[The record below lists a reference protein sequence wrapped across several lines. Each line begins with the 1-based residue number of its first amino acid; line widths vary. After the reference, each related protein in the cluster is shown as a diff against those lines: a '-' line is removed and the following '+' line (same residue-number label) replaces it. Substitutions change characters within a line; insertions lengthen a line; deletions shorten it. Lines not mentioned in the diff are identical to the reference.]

1 MIRVSNGLRAALM
14 MLLVMALFSAP
25 LFAAA
30 QKEETGSVKKLNMA
44 LGDIESV
51 EMLHLLIA
59 LERVREKGVDV
70 NLISYKSEDVA
81 SQAVVNGQADIGI
94 GTPYGLIQNVGAPIR
109 LFFQLSMVDFHAVV
123 NTKYYNDWADL
134 DGEEFVV
141 HSRTS
146 ATLALAKL
154 MELKHNI
161 KYKDFSY
168 IPGSE
173 VRAISMINENIKVTI
188 LDSYNTKFLLKT
200 DSVRFKELDIGSLSA
215 SDEALFAN
223 INYLKANSEVVQILI
238 EELISTVKEIN
249 ADPASVLELRKKYNL
264 LADLPAA
271 LEEEILPFY
280 EGAAN
285 SKMFPED
292 GGGARAAKQDFELY
306 GVAGEIQGNPADL
319 KVEDYWYLEPLNEAL
334 GK

>member
-1 MIRVSNGLRAALM
+1 MKRISNGFRITVLV
-14 MLLVMALFSAP
+14 LLVTALFAAP

-30 QKEETGSVKKLNMA
+30 EKEEAGEVKKLKMA

-51 EMLHLLIA
+51 EVLHLLIA
-59 LERVREKGVDV
+59 LERVREKGIEVD
-70 NLISYKSEDVA
+70 LISYKSEDVA

-109 LFFQLSMVDFHAVV
+109 IFFQLSMVDFHAVV
-123 NTKYYNDWADL
+123 NTKFYNDWKDL

-154 MELKHNI
+154 MAQKHNI
-161 KYKDFSY
+161 EYGSFSY
-168 IPGSE
+168 VPGSE
-173 VRAISMINENIKVTI
+173 VRAISMIQENIKATI
-188 LDSYNTKFLLKT
+188 LDSYNKEFLIKK
-200 DSVRFKELDIGSLSA
+200 DPSRFKVLDIGEVSA

-223 INYLKANSEVVQILI
+223 LDFIKANPGVVQVLI
-238 EELISTVKEIN
+238 EELLSTVKSIN
-249 ADPASVLELRKKYNL
+249 ADPSSVLELRKKYGL
-264 LADLPAA
+264 LEDLPAE

-280 EGAAN
+280 EGAAA

-292 GGGARAAKQDFELY
+292 GGGARAAKQDFALY
-306 GVAGEIQGNPADL
+306 GVAGEIKGNPEDL
-319 KVEDYWYLEPLNEAL
+319 KVEDFWYLKPLNDAL
-334 GK
+334 SK